1 MTTPRQERGRRRRTA
16 IVGAAAELALEAG
29 LAAVSHRAV
38 ARRAGVPLGSTTYY
52 FATLDE
58 LLGEATRVVIEQVV
72 AQGRKAAVTVGPV
85 DDPAT
90 AAAAITTALLPDSD
104 RARVLAYYELLLGT
118 ARYEAVAAVVR
129 SVRPTIDALIA
140 DLLDRLGWSDRVDSA
155 LVLAVV
161 DGAVVSALSEGHDVR
176 GHAERLLTDL
186 LGTRLP

>member
-1 MTTPRQERGRRRRTA
+1 MA
-16 IVGAAAELALEAG
+16 AAAELALEAG
-29 LAAVSHRAV
+29 LPAVSHRSV

-72 AQGRKAAVTVGPV
+72 ADGRRAAEAPAGPV
-85 DDPAT
+85 DDPA
-90 AAAAITTALLPDSD
+90 AAARVIAAVLLPDLD
-104 RARVLAYYELLLGT
+104 RARTLAYYELLLGT
-118 ARYEAVAAVVR
+118 ARYRTVAAVVR
-129 SVRPTIDALIA
+129 SVRPTIDALIV
-140 DLLDRLGWSDRVDSA
+140 DLLDRLGWSDRVESA

-176 GHAERLLTDL
+176 GHTERLLTEL